1 LSKTG
6 LSLFLMNKKMFLVI
20 IFLIILVGFVG
31 FFGLYEVK
39 FFTSKASVISNS
51 FSVDNSYVFS
61 TPLQVRA
68 NGQEKIRL
76 TVFILNNQGL
86 GVMGKK
92 VLVSPDPA
100 LNIETIQGLTD
111 NLGKAYFDISS
122 EKTGEY
128 YIEIKADDTALN
140 QKAHLSFN

>member
-1 LSKTG
+1 
-6 LSLFLMNKKMFLVI
+6 MNKNIFFVI
-20 IFLIILVGFVG
+20 IFLIILAGFMGV
-31 FFGLYEVK
+31 FGLYEVK
-39 FFTSKASVISNS
+39 FFTSKATVISSS
-51 FSVDNSYVFS
+51 FSVDNSYVFF

-86 GVMGKK
+86 GVTGKK
-92 VLVSPDPA
+92 VFLSPDPA

-111 NLGKAYFDISS
+111 DFGKAYFDISS

-128 YIEIKADDTALN
+128 YVEIKADDTALN